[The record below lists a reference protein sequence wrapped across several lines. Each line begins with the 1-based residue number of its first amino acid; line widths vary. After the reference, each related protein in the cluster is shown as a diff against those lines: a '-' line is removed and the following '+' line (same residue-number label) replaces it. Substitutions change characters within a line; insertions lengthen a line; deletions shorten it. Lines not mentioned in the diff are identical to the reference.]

1 MTAKQSAVITEGT
14 DLTIGSSYVD
24 TLGKDSQL
32 DCLQD
37 NGGLVNNGCL
47 LLRPCR
53 AALSQSKSS
62 YIVDYLQ

>member
-37 NGGLVNNGCL
+37 NGGLVNNAYYSDPAEL
-47 LLRPCR
+47 P
-53 AALSQSKSS
+53 
-62 YIVDYLQ
+62 

>member
-1 MTAKQSAVITEGT
+1 MTAKQSAVIKGT

-37 NGGLVNNGCL
+37 NGGLVNNAYYSDPAEL
-47 LLRPCR
+47 P
-53 AALSQSKSS
+53 
-62 YIVDYLQ
+62 